1 MNKPPGRAKYDWGSV
16 TDEQWQSMTNPEI
29 ARMLGIERS
38 STVAGYRTRKGLP
51 SAPRAPKATKYDWD
65 SVTDEQWRSM
75 TNPEIA
81 RMLGIERSSTV
92 SNYRTRKGLPRAPRA
107 PKATKYDWDSVTD
120 EQWQSM
126 TNPEIA
132 RMLGIEG
139 SSTVSNYR
147 TRKGLPRAPRAP
159 RAPKATKYDWDSVTD
174 EQWQSM
180 TNPEIARMLGIEGSS
195 TVAAYRTRN
204 DLPRGPRETKYD
216 WDSVTDELSESSTS

>member
-1 MNKPPGRAKYDWGSV
+1 
-16 TDEQWQSMTNPEI
+16 
-29 ARMLGIERS
+29 
-38 STVAGYRTRKGLP
+38 
-51 SAPRAPKATKYDWD
+51 APKATKYDWD

-147 TRKGLPRAPRAP
+147 TLKGLPSAPR
-159 RAPKATKYDWDSVTD
+159 ATKYDWDSVTD
-174 EQWQSM
+174 EQWRSM
-180 TNPEIARMLGIEGSS
+180 TNPEIARMLGIENPAAVS
-195 TVAAYRTRN
+195 TYRTRKG
-204 DLPRGPRETKYD
+204 LPRAPSAPKVTK
-216 WDSVTDELSESSTS
+216 